1 MDESISKNIR
11 DNLILFKNETL
22 KDIKEAKKILIDKF
36 SDLEYRILEK
46 IDNFDKNHSKISQK
60 IEEIISFIDSLK
72 DIKNNVNLL
81 LAYKSKS
88 ENSLIDLGIKLK
100 SLDKDYNKSIFSI
113 NNILKDSVIYPGIIG
128 GSSKFKTF
136 HDIIDYTL
144 ANISYSNSFKD
155 KIIKEVNHNKINS
168 EINIEKLKN
177 QIQAILDKTNNI
189 ITNEITTSEEKT
201 ENKFKKYDE
210 KLQNLIT
217 ENNKNNFNIQ
227 KELDDL
233 MNKLKEQINET
244 NEIKK
249 DLFLK
254 FNELKDKY
262 NQNNNGINNLNE
274 KNIKLS
280 NFLMEMNYKIDNS
293 FFNESDMN
301 DQTNKKRYNM
311 KKSNRFMSA
320 SNNDIKESKYKKF
333 ERGFNLIKEK
343 INIEHLQTQQ
353 NKNNYKVIE
362 TNISNELYSKENKNN
377 RIIDFF
383 RKSQSYKRFPF
394 NKENEKIIIKNNN
407 IGIMNMNN
415 NNESSEYYN
424 SFCNKRKRKKKNEN
438 NEAVNNNSFK
448 INFFNNL
455 NEKSTYVNL
464 YSNSKFNNSKNLKNS
479 SLNQQNELISNE
491 DNITNNYI
499 DNKNEKNLLQT
510 NNINNFKSPQKHKYI
525 SGYPRIITNQGE
537 RILISSHPVYHR
549 HKFTSNFNPSIFLT
563 YKNTNHFYN
572 KKKENKNIS
581 NNNINT
587 YNERKLTDENNNKYK
602 YINKKSNYNDFYND
616 NNIFKTLP
624 NPKSCKSCDKKDFN
638 NNIERNNYYI
648 NIKKNIKG
656 K

>member
-362 TNISNELYSKENKNN
+362 TIISNELYSKENKNN
-377 RIIDFF
+377 RII
-383 RKSQSYKRFPF
+383 SV
-394 NKENEKIIIKNNN
+394 KEKKKMKIMKQLIII
-407 IGIMNMNN
+407 
-415 NNESSEYYN
+415 
-424 SFCNKRKRKKKNEN
+424 R
-438 NEAVNNNSFK
+438 
-448 INFFNNL
+448 
-455 NEKSTYVNL
+455 
-464 YSNSKFNNSKNLKNS
+464 LK
-479 SLNQQNELISNE
+479 LIS
-491 DNITNNYI
+491 
-499 DNKNEKNLLQT
+499 L
-510 NNINNFKSPQKHKYI
+510 
-525 SGYPRIITNQGE
+525 II
-537 RILISSHPVYHR
+537 
-549 HKFTSNFNPSIFLT
+549 
-563 YKNTNHFYN
+563 
-572 KKKENKNIS
+572 
-581 NNNINT
+581 
-587 YNERKLTDENNNKYK
+587 
-602 YINKKSNYNDFYND
+602 
-616 NNIFKTLP
+616 
-624 NPKSCKSCDKKDFN
+624 
-638 NNIERNNYYI
+638 
-648 NIKKNIKG
+648 
-656 K
+656 